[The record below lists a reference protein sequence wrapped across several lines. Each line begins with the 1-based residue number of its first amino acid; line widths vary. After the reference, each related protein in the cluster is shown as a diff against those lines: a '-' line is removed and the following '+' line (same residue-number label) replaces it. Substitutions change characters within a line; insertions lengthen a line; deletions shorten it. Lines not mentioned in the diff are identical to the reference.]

1 MERSKSRI
9 NFKKEQNINI
19 LEAFIRV
26 FEDKENL
33 RKFSKLNEFED
44 MYKFCIMLKGGYTF
58 DEFLEFLEGI
68 INSLPIS
75 SISQKKG
82 GLVPLDD
89 SDDDL
94 VAGGANGFQR
104 FLASS
109 LAVTSLMA
117 GGSSRS
123 YAANFGGN
131 GNTAPVSTSQ
141 SQKVEEKTEAE
152 DTVKK
157 ELEEDKELAEIFQ
170 SGDISEI
177 AAKLD
182 ELPKEK
188 KEKTAGVLKK
198 LWNYVWGHKKQIVI
212 GGVAIT
218 ATIVLSVFVGLFIKD
233 YRSKKRVEK
242 ARSNLFNNTEKNDFD
257 AVLKAK
263 VDGKELSQSEK
274 RSLAAKQAKL
284 VEGKIKR
291 LERQKKEELKQGQ
304 NEFSQEKDLTAAY
317 GEYEKLVVYAS
328 DNIGDNIGETEVNEH
343 ISNNYSAWK
352 QRRENDVDG
361 YFEAVSKKIPEE
373 KGWKDKI
380 FDKIPLGGS
389 ILTIGSAIIGLG
401 GTAFSTVEKV
411 LETVSK
417 NMGRVKKVTDTVQ
430 DFAGMYDRAVY
441 NAQVWSEQIAD
452 QPKSK
457 DEVMAEVDKKLS
469 TIYGQEE
476 HLKRVRGTVEN
487 FLRQEELAEATGGRR
502 KPQALL
508 VSGTSGCGK
517 SLCCERVGEAVA
529 SPGCSLVVNAS
540 TQLFGS
546 AEEMKSQLFGK
557 KRLSSFNMFSTDAP
571 EENLSEILSNHPNAR
586 VVVTINE
593 IDKMVKD
600 GKNCIEPF
608 LEVMREILDNGYV
621 TVHGKKIQCENVLW
635 LLTANLSQKS
645 LETAITSKGS
655 EVIDGRAKDDPSG
668 SLKDLKLDASILNR
682 MKLIYFN
689 DLTPEAFARM
699 AENRLKKSVEYFGS
713 EEGGSLKFQM
723 APDMYKKIGAYSIT
737 RRSQGRIIDK
747 LQDRFNNQV
756 GELRD
761 KLKNK
766 GLNTNGLTLLCDF
779 DSSNEDN
786 NEEVNFKI
794 SVKVGKKS

>member
-1 MERSKSRI
+1 MERSKGKI
-9 NFKKEQNINI
+9 NFEKEQNINL
-19 LEAFIRV
+19 LEAFIKV

-33 RKFSKLNEFED
+33 RKFSRLNEFED

-58 DEFLEFLEGI
+58 DEFLEFLEGV

-75 SISQKKG
+75 STSSKKG

-123 YAANFGGN
+123 FAADFRGN
-131 GNTAPVSTSQ
+131 GGAAPVSTSQ

-152 DTVKK
+152 NTVKK
-157 ELEEDKELAEIFQ
+157 ELEEDKDLAEILQ

-177 AAKLD
+177 ADKLD

-218 ATIVLSVFVGLFIKD
+218 ATVVLSVFVGLFIRD
-233 YRSKKRVEK
+233 YRSNKKVDEEIRK
-242 ARSNLFNNTEKNDFD
+242 LRI
-257 AVLKAK
+257 
-263 VDGKELSQSEK
+263 DGKENVTVEDIQGIDSLNK
-274 RSLAAKQAKL
+274 REQKIAAKKCGRIMLAEADDIKKMEISDDEVKAVQGNENLKDGEIPAARKKLKDGMVKAKL
-284 VEGKIKR
+284 
-291 LERQKKEELKQGQ
+291 QKV
-304 NEFSQEKDLTAAY
+304 
-317 GEYEKLVVYAS
+317 EKLVSLA
-328 DNIGDNIGETEVNEH
+328 NGEDT
-343 ISNNYSAWK
+343 IKW
-352 QRRENDVDG
+352 ENFRDKSQPF
-361 YFEAVSKKIPEE
+361 YESELKRAFPEE

-557 KRLSSFNMFSTDAP
+557 KRLSSFNMFSSDAP

-645 LETAITSKGS
+645 LETAITSKGDKIVKGS
-655 EVIDGRAKDDPSG
+655 AKDDLSG

-689 DLTPEAFARM
+689 DLTPEAFAKM

-713 EEGGSLKFQM
+713 EEGGNLKFQM

-737 RRSQGRIIDK
+737 RRSQGRIVDK

-786 NEEVNFKI
+786 EEVNFKI